1 MQAYF
6 FTQGLPK
13 PSERRRWLLLVFSIS
28 LLLVLLPM
36 DIPDLIGGKPWVEIA
51 YSSFIVLTLVFCL
64 VTTGILFMDK
74 TVPSIGQANILS
86 FTMIFWLVCFKHFD
100 GFGLGTSFLIS
111 FGSVATLGTLLVI
124 LLKAQLNF
132 LGKLF
137 FYSWFLF
144 INVYLCSFQVL
155 LGDFRLVDMDRG
167 WEFLGHYHYLSAF
180 FSGMAILFFTVYGF
194 YFSLALGSLV
204 KLAFKGSRQAKAK
217 GGKKWE
223 DAEMMIS
230 HLSDYQIGIKEA
242 LLIILF
248 QGGLYLLNEWHP
260 FSQCRCWLIFRSS
273 SCHLF

>member
-1 MQAYF
+1 
-6 FTQGLPK
+6 
-13 PSERRRWLLLVFSIS
+13 
-28 LLLVLLPM
+28 M
-36 DIPDLIGGKPWVEIA
+36 DIPNLIDGKPLVEIA
-51 YSSFIVLTLVFCL
+51 YNSFIVLILVFCL

-74 TVPSIGQANILS
+74 TVPSIGQANLLS
-86 FTMIFWLVCFKHFD
+86 FTLIFWLVYLKHYD
-100 GFGLGTSFLIS
+100 GFGLGALFLGS
-111 FGSVATLGTLLVI
+111 FGGVSTLATLFVI

-132 LGKLF
+132 IKKLF

-144 INVYLCSFQVL
+144 INVYLCGFQVL
-155 LGDFRLVDMDRG
+155 LGDFRLVNMDRG
-167 WEFLGHYHYLSAF
+167 WEFLGRYHYLSAF
-180 FSGMAILFFTVYGF
+180 FSGMAILFFFVYGF

-204 KLAFKGSRQAKAK
+204 KLSLKGSRQAKTG

-260 FSQCRCWLIFRSS
+260 FFSLPLMVNFSIVVLPYVLRWIFQFVFR
-273 SCHLF
+273 L